1 MKKVFVLTYDRFTDY
16 GSKQNNIIGVYGS
29 KEKAREELFKL
40 VDKAKTEYEYYEK
53 YQKDDEDIKLNIDE
67 KEGFD
72 TMSVKLYYDSVY
84 DETHFYISDYDI
96 NVKYEDF
103 EFDV

>member
-1 MKKVFVLTYDRFTDY
+1 MTKVFVLTYDRFTDY

-40 VDKAKTEYEYYEK
+40 VDKAKTEYYK
-53 YQKDDEDIKLNIDE
+53 TYQKDDEDIKLNIDE
-67 KEGFD
+67 KEGLD
-72 TMSVKLYYDSVY
+72 AMSVQLYYDSVY
-84 DETHFYISDYDI
+84 DETHFYIIDYDI